1 MKVLYYI
8 WVIGLF
14 QIMQGKFLY
23 FAYGSNLL
31 AKRIHVNNPSAVRAG
46 IGKLENYRLDF
57 VTISRSWKGAI
68 ATVVSTPG
76 RTVWG
81 AIWEIDNENLRNLDK
96 QEGVASGVY
105 IPLEVNIIT
114 PSGENKKCRVYQQS
128 VIPKEVKKM
137 KDLPT
142 ERRPSGPYLMTIIMG
157 AAESGLPEDYQK
169 FLKTIPHNGYVGDV
183 DMGFKLNKQFS

>member
-1 MKVLYYI
+1 MNLLFYVCI
-8 WVIGLF
+8 IGLS
-14 QIMQGKFLY
+14 QIMHGKFLY

-31 AKRIHVNNPSAVRAG
+31 AKRIHVNNPTAVRAG

-68 ATVVSTPG
+68 STVVYTPG

-105 IPLEVNIIT
+105 IPLEVNIIM
-114 PSGENKKCRVYQQS
+114 PDGGHKMCRVYQQS
-128 VIPKEVKKM
+128 VVPKEVKSLR
-137 KDLPT
+137 DLPRD
-142 ERRPSGPYLMTIIMG
+142 RRPSGPYLMTIIMG
-157 AAESGLPEDYQK
+157 AAESGLPEDYQR
-169 FLKTIPHNGYVGDV
+169 FLSTIPHNGYVGDV
-183 DMGFKLNKQFS
+183 DMGFNLNQQLN